1 MKRSKLRESVR
12 CYGRLNGEVNNVLAM
27 RILDIPVHATQV
39 NLPKVR
45 MLEKTNPIS
54 APTTTKT
61 AVQALCL
68 DTAFIPMER
77 LRMADP
83 VMKI

>member
-1 MKRSKLRESVR
+1 M
-12 CYGRLNGEVNNVLAM
+12 
-27 RILDIPVHATQV
+27 LDIPVQATHV

-45 MLEKTNPIS
+45 MLEKINPIS

-61 AVQALCL
+61 AVQAPCL
-68 DTAFIPMER
+68 DTAFRPIER

-83 VMKI
+83 VIKI